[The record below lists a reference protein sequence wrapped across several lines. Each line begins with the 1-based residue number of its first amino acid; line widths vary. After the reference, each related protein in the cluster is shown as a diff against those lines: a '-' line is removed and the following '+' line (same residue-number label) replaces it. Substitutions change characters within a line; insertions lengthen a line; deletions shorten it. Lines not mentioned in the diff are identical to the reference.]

1 MTSVRY
7 AATLRRAETR
17 SHTRP
22 RPPQSESLRRA
33 LNLFVA
39 SVGLVV
45 AAPLMMTIA
54 LVIKLTSRGPV
65 FYTQTRVGLDRRMAG
80 RPPGNTRRRLDGGGK
95 PFTIYKF
102 RTMAQSNEIGRA
114 SCRGRVEISV

>member
-7 AATLRRAETR
+7 AATLRPAQL
-17 SHTRP
+17 HTRP
-22 RPPQSESLRRA
+22 RLPQSDAPRRA
-33 LNLFVA
+33 LHLVVA
-39 SVGLVV
+39 AVGLVV

-80 RPPGNTRRRLDGGGK
+80 RPPGSTRRRLDVGGK
-95 PFTIYKF
+95 PFTIYNV
-102 RTMAQSNEIGRA
+102 RTMTQSKGEP
-114 SCRGRVEISV
+114 RGQATPDY